1 MNSDLIKNWIAD
13 KKVSSSIIGAIALY
27 AVSRYSGSDG
37 SMTLP
42 NVLGSAVVPVWAV
55 GAVLG
60 FGTSLFV
67 DVVSDTVLAQIPKN
81 EKYRHA
87 ESIVL
92 HLLVGSAAFAFI
104 PKVLYMVGG
113 ESKLDNNKL
122 MLFAAAGLATE
133 GISQLLSEYLNKNNA
148 ENNSFVVK
156 KD

>member
-1 MNSDLIKNWIAD
+1 MNSELIKNYLAD
-13 KKVSSSIIGAIALY
+13 KKFTGSVIGAIALY

-42 NVLGSAVVPVWAV
+42 SILGGAVVPVWAV
-55 GAVLG
+55 GAALG

-67 DVVSDTVLAQIPKN
+67 DIVSDTVLAQIPKN
-81 EKYRHA
+81 EKYKHA

-104 PKVLYMVGG
+104 PKVLYMLGS
-113 ESKLDNNKL
+113 ETKLDNNKL

-133 GISQLLSEYLNKNNA
+133 GISQLLSEYLNKNMA
-148 ENNSFVVK
+148 ENDSFVVK